1 MLGKLLSLLLH
12 AKSGAISG
20 LFLLGATGAL
30 VSVSTQNG
38 VTTITITEASPSP
51 SASASTSASPTPS
64 ASPTA
69 SPSAHPSHTASP
81 FSSPSSSACADQA
94 KALAFQVQRVDTAFT
109 GFHTDLMKLRG
120 TRSVADIEKA
130 DVMLKLIR
138 QAAVKAIHK
147 TFDKSCI
154 KKDDDEDESGETEAH
169 DAAPATT
176 LSLVGDRKKDDED
189 NDSDHDK
196 DHKSKPAPL
205 TFTGDATSIADQAVA
220 AMQVAFDTA
229 KNAAASTPRPTR
241 SPEPSRSPRPSH
253 SPRPSGSPKLGD
265 HD

>member
-1 MLGKLLSLLLH
+1 
-12 AKSGAISG
+12 
-20 LFLLGATGAL
+20 
-30 VSVSTQNG
+30 
-38 VTTITITEASPSP
+38 
-51 SASASTSASPTPS
+51 
-64 ASPTA
+64 
-69 SPSAHPSHTASP
+69 
-81 FSSPSSSACADQA
+81 
-94 KALAFQVQRVDTAFT
+94 
-109 GFHTDLMKLRG
+109 MKLRG

-130 DVMLKLIR
+130 DVMLKMIR

-229 KNAAASTPRPTR
+229 KNAPASTPKPSRSPEASRSPRPSR
-241 SPEPSRSPRPSH
+241 SPEPSRSPKH
-253 SPRPSGSPKLGD
+253 GD